1 MKLKLSKATTT
12 IVENA
17 NNYKENKMA
26 VPKRRV
32 SKTRAA
38 KRRTHY
44 KVTLPMP
51 VKDSDGTW
59 KMPHHINKTTG
70 EYKN

>member
-1 MKLKLSKATTT
+1 
-12 IVENA
+12 
-17 NNYKENKMA
+17 MA

-44 KVTLPMP
+44 KITLVRP
-51 VKDSDGTW
+51 VRDKDGTY
-59 KMPHHINKTTG
+59 KIPHRVNPLTR
-70 EYKN
+70 EYDKHCRRCNGW

>member
-1 MKLKLSKATTT
+1 
-12 IVENA
+12 
-17 NNYKENKMA
+17 MA

-44 KVTLPMP
+44 KV
-51 VKDSDGTW
+51 
-59 KMPHHINKTTG
+59 
-70 EYKN
+70 

>member
-1 MKLKLSKATTT
+1 
-12 IVENA
+12 
-17 NNYKENKMA
+17 MA

-32 SKTRAA
+32 SHTRAA

-44 KVTLPMP
+44 KITLKKPD
-51 VKDSDGTW
+51 KDSDGTW
-59 KMPHHINKTTG
+59 KMPHMVNPTTG

>member
-1 MKLKLSKATTT
+1 
-12 IVENA
+12 
-17 NNYKENKMA
+17 MA

-44 KVTLPMP
+44 KISLPRP

-59 KMPHHINKTTG
+59 RMPHKMNMTTG
-70 EYKN
+70 EYKSES

>member
-1 MKLKLSKATTT
+1 
-12 IVENA
+12 
-17 NNYKENKMA
+17 MA

-44 KVTLPMP
+44 KVVLATPI
-51 VKDSDGTW
+51 KDKDGSW
-59 KMPHHINKTTG
+59 RMPHRVNKFTG
-70 EYKN
+70 IYKS

>member
-1 MKLKLSKATTT
+1 M
-12 IVENA
+12 V
-17 NNYKENKMA
+17 

-44 KVTLPMP
+44 KITLVKP
-51 VKDSDGTW
+51 VKDKDGSY
-59 KMPHHINKTTG
+59 KMPHRINPVTK
-70 EYKN
+70 EY

>member
-1 MKLKLSKATTT
+1 
-12 IVENA
+12 
-17 NNYKENKMA
+17 MA

-44 KVTLPMP
+44 KISLAMPIKDKDGNWKLPH
-51 VKDSDGTW
+51 T
-59 KMPHHINKTTG
+59 INKFSG
-70 EYKN
+70 QY

>member
-1 MKLKLSKATTT
+1 
-12 IVENA
+12 
-17 NNYKENKMA
+17 MA

-44 KVTLPMP
+44 KVTANGL
-51 VKDSDGTW
+51 VKC
-59 KMPHHINKTTG
+59 PNCG
-70 EYKN
+70 EMIKSHRVCPKCGYYKGSVQVAPKKEKKE

>member
-1 MKLKLSKATTT
+1 
-12 IVENA
+12 
-17 NNYKENKMA
+17 MA

-44 KVTLPMP
+44 KVALA
-51 VKDSDGTW
+51 KQGRR
-59 KMPHHINKTTG
+59 KGAHTT
-70 EYKN
+70 K

>member
-1 MKLKLSKATTT
+1 
-12 IVENA
+12 
-17 NNYKENKMA
+17 MA

-44 KVTLPMP
+44 KVSLPMP
-51 VKDSDGTW
+51 IKDKDGSY
-59 KMPHHINKTTG
+59 KM
-70 EYKN
+70 

>member
-1 MKLKLSKATTT
+1 
-12 IVENA
+12 
-17 NNYKENKMA
+17 MA

-32 SKTRAA
+32 SKTRGA

-59 KMPHHINKTTG
+59 KMPHRVNKTTG

>member
-1 MKLKLSKATTT
+1 
-12 IVENA
+12 
-17 NNYKENKMA
+17 MA

-44 KVTLPMP
+44 KLKLPKP
-51 VKDSDGTW
+51 VKDADGTW
-59 KMPHHINKTTG
+59 RMPHRINKTTG
-70 EYKN
+70 EYKA